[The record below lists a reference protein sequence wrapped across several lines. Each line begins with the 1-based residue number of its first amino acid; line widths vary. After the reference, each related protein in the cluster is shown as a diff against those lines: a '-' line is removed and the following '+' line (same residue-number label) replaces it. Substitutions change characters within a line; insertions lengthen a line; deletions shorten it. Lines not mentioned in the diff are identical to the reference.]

1 MLTLTVFLPAITALL
16 LLVIPRDNRP
26 AIRATALF
34 GSLVTLGFALALLT
48 LFDPGKMT
56 IDGAP
61 SDFQFVEEHEWIP
74 SLGVGYLVG
83 IDGISLFLVV
93 LSALITPI
101 AVLCSW
107 RSVSTRVREFHV
119 ALLFLECGMIG
130 VFVALDLV
138 LFYTFWEVMLIP
150 MYLLVGIWGSGD
162 RIRAAVKFFLYTVA
176 GSLLMFLAILY
187 LYSHLDSSTFDIREI
202 YALLRENP
210 IDGTAGTLCFCAFAL
225 AFAIKVPLF
234 PFHTWLP
241 DAHTEAPTAGS
252 VVLAAVLLKMGVYG
266 FVRFAI
272 PFFPQ
277 AAADLAPWIST
288 LSVVGIIFGA
298 LMCFVQDDMKKL
310 IAYSSVSHMGF
321 VMLGLFTY
329 TTGSTIGVSGSV
341 FQMINHGISTGAL
354 FLLIGAVYERRH
366 TRKIA
371 DYGGI
376 APIVPRFAVLFF
388 VTTLSSIGLPFLNGF
403 VGEFLILQGAYDQNI
418 AYAGFAGTGIILS
431 AVYMLVLYRRV
442 FLGQVSK
449 KENRGMSDVDGREMS
464 FLMPLIA
471 LMVLLGLFSPWFT
484 ERIDPAIRM
493 WMSLVKVPS

>member
-1 MLTLTVFLPAITALL
+1 
-16 LLVIPRDNRP
+16 
-26 AIRATALF
+26 
-34 GSLVTLGFALALLT
+34 
-48 LFDPGKMT
+48 
-56 IDGAP
+56 
-61 SDFQFVEEHEWIP
+61 
-74 SLGVGYLVG
+74 
-83 IDGISLFLVV
+83 
-93 LSALITPI
+93 
-101 AVLCSW
+101 
-107 RSVSTRVREFHV
+107 
-119 ALLFLECGMIG
+119 
-130 VFVALDLV
+130 
-138 LFYTFWEVMLIP
+138 
-150 MYLLVGIWGSGD
+150 
-162 RIRAAVKFFLYTVA
+162 
-176 GSLLMFLAILY
+176 
-187 LYSHLDSSTFDIREI
+187 
-202 YALLRENP
+202 
-210 IDGTAGTLCFCAFAL
+210 
-225 AFAIKVPLF
+225 
-234 PFHTWLP
+234 
-241 DAHTEAPTAGS
+241 
-252 VVLAAVLLKMGVYG
+252 
-266 FVRFAI
+266 
-272 PFFPQ
+272 
-277 AAADLAPWIST
+277 
-288 LSVVGIIFGA
+288 
-298 LMCFVQDDMKKL
+298 MCFVQDDMKKL

-341 FQMINHGISTGAL
+341 FQMINHGISTGAP
-354 FLLIGAVYERRH
+354 ISRNSAVYERRH